1 MHPTIIINKQIP
13 THRHQPSIN
22 PSQYNNHN
30 NHRQSRW
37 YVKEYKYYIGI
48 GQLETVMSTPSSS
61 FLLDEL
67 TAVASAL
74 IAGAK
79 YGVKIRLP
87 HAVVMTC
94 LFRKDLSS
102 KEKIRSIMKL
112 VFEHSSNL
120 AAFASIYKIVLA
132 TLKFSSRYIHSMDDR
147 GKLMGKM
154 LMTLIVDGPLSL
166 TRTSSG
172 EAAAVVGTEYNNSLS
187 APAITTTI
195 KAGHPE
201 RPYHS
206 LLAGAA
212 GGYFVWGKYSSVNHQ
227 IILYLTS
234 RITIGLVK
242 RGWERIYHKP
252 SSSPTSIF
260 QHPKTYPM
268 VAATVWGIVMLLF
281 EESPHVLHRSL
292 KTSMDEIYRRPV

>member
-1 MHPTIIINKQIP
+1 
-13 THRHQPSIN
+13 
-22 PSQYNNHN
+22 
-30 NHRQSRW
+30 
-37 YVKEYKYYIGI
+37 
-48 GQLETVMSTPSSS
+48 MSPSS
-61 FLLDEL
+61 FILDEL
-67 TAVASAL
+67 TAVASAM
-74 IAGAK
+74 IGGAK

-132 TLKFSSRYIHSMDDR
+132 TLKFSSRHIHSMDDR
-147 GKLMGKM
+147 GKLMGRM

-166 TRTSSG
+166 TRTSG
-172 EAAAVVGTEYNNSLS
+172 EAAVVGTDCNNSLS
-187 APAITTTI
+187 AAATTAI
-195 KAGHPE
+195 KAGQPE

-234 RITIGLVK
+234 RIAIGLVK
-242 RGWERIYHKP
+242 RGWEHIYQKP